1 MSVKECVG
9 CNMNIFFL
17 DKDPKKAAEY
27 LCDKHVPK
35 MLLESSQMLSTAVQ
49 RHLGTIDDLYKPAY
63 PKHPMTI
70 WVGES
75 QGNFSWA
82 LKNAIAINKQYE
94 DRFHKKHKSMSII
107 NYIRHWA
114 FQYDI
119 PGGTMKAPPQCMPD
133 EHKANDYVVAYR
145 RYYMKDKAYFAK
157 WEKCTGSPYWWKH
170 DWLKNV

>member
-1 MSVKECVG
+1 
-9 CNMNIFFL
+9 MNIFFL
-17 DKDPKKAAEY
+17 DKNPQKAAEY

-35 MLLESSQMLSTAVQ
+35 MLLESSQMLCTAVQ
-49 RHLGTIDDLYKPAY
+49 RHLGAVEDLYKPAY

-170 DWLKNV
+170 DWLKDA